1 VAKPKGTGEHPVYDP
16 EFKLRIIKTAEE
28 KKLGA
33 PEIKKAFGLSH
44 STWYRWKK
52 LYKEGGEDAIRQ
64 DGATTSRRKP
74 EALTPAEQKLQAQV
88 LATKQQYPFFG
99 VGRIWHWLRR
109 TMFLPISHRFVRKTL
124 SEHNLL
130 EPPQKKKRAA
140 PKPKAFERARPNQL
154 WQSDI
159 TAFQI
164 AKGLRVYLIGFMDDH
179 SRYMVGWGL
188 YAGQSGGLVLEVFR
202 NALSTYGRPEEV
214 LTDNGRQ
221 YRSWQ
226 GITDFQR
233 ELQREGIK
241 HITSRPH
248 HPQTLGKIE
257 GFWGHMKREFLR
269 RVVMGGLEDMRER
282 MSHWINYYNFQ
293 RPNQGIDNCTPA
305 ERFFKFSTIAREEIS
320 KRIRQNEK
328 DLAFGDPPSRK
339 VIGTSAIGDQPVE
352 VRKEGSEFIVLL
364 GDREVNRT
372 DLDSRKEAAREAKEK
387 SAVEAG
393 ERGQGGEGEGVG
405 GPGGPGRG
413 EDDLEGLS
421 GVGAQAD
428 RLLQVGREDD
438 SGDAGGRVDAPQE
451 GKAPGSSARGLMAGR
466 GDGDAPPGAPE
477 AVGPDEGVEQTL
489 QSPSEEDETGEAAEG
504 RIPVEPLWGNDAPE
518 GDAAGGP
525 GIEEA

>member
-1 VAKPKGTGEHPVYDP
+1 MARPEEKGKFRAYAP
-16 EFKLRIIKTAEE
+16 EYKLRVCKAGVDNKLSAEE
-28 KKLGA
+28 IQKT
-33 PEIKKAFGLSH
+33 FGLGP

-52 LYKEGGEDAIRQ
+52 LYQQGGEEAIRK
-64 DGATTSRRKP
+64 DGSTPVRGKKKP
-74 EALTPAEQKLQAQV
+74 LSPAELKLQAQV

-124 SEHNLL
+124 AENNLL
-130 EPPQKKKRAA
+130 EPPEKKRHRA

-202 NALSTYGRPEEV
+202 NAISTYGRPEEV

-269 RVVMGGLEDMRER
+269 HVVMGGLEDMRER

-293 RPNQGIDNCTPA
+293 RPNQGIDNATPA
-305 ERFFKFSTIAREEIS
+305 ERFFKFSQVAREEIQ
-320 KRIRQNEK
+320 KRIRKNEK
-328 DLAFGDPPSRK
+328 DLAFGDPPNRK
-339 VIGTSAIGDQPVE
+339 VIGQGAIGDQAVE
-352 VRKEGSEFIVLL
+352 VRKEGNEFIVFL

-372 DLDSRKEAAREAKEK
+372 DLDSRKEAVREAQERT
-387 SAVEAG
+387 SG
-393 ERGQGGEGEGVG
+393 EVGARGQGGQGEGLG
-405 GPGGPGRG
+405 GAGSARRG
-413 EDDLEGLS
+413 KDDQQGLP
-421 GVGAQAD
+421 GVGPEAD
-428 RLLQVGREDD
+428 RLLQAGRADGP
-438 SGDAGGRVDAPQE
+438 GDAGGSIDAAAERQ
-451 GKAPGSSARGLMAGR
+451 APGSGAGGLVAGT
-466 GDGDAPPGAPE
+466 GDGDSKTGAPE
-477 AVGPDEGVEQTL
+477 AVLPDEGVEQTL
-489 QSPSEEDETGEAAEG
+489 PGQDEEGETGEAAEDG
-504 RIPVEPLWGNDAPE
+504 GNDAP
-518 GDAAGGP
+518 GAAGVA
-525 GIEEA
+525 GIEEE

>member
-1 VAKPKGTGEHPVYDP
+1 MAGPKERVGNPGYTP
-16 EFKLRIIKTAEE
+16 EFKLRVIRASLE
-28 KKLGA
+28 KKLNCRD
-33 PEIKKAFGLSH
+33 IHKTFGVGP
-44 STWYRWKK
+44 STWFRWKK
-52 LYKEGGEDAIRQ
+52 LHQLGGDEAILN
-64 DGATTSRRKP
+64 DGSTPTRKKKKP
-74 EALTPAEQKLQAQV
+74 LTPAESKLQAQV

-130 EPPQKKKRAA
+130 EPPQKKKRQA

-179 SRYMVGWGL
+179 SRYLVGWGL

-202 NALSTYGRPEEV
+202 NAISTYGRPEEV

-282 MSHWINYYNFQ
+282 MAHWINYYNFQ
-293 RPNQGIDNCTPA
+293 RPNQGIDNATPA
-305 ERFFKFSTIAREEIS
+305 ERFFKFSKVAREEIE
-320 KRIRQNEK
+320 KRIKKNEM
-328 DLAFGDPPSRK
+328 DLAFGDPPSKK
-339 VIGTSAIGDQPVE
+339 VIGQGAIGDQAVE

-372 DLDSRKEAAREAKEK
+372 DLDSRKEAAREAQEK
-387 SAVEAG
+387 SAGEAG
-393 ERGQGGEGEGVG
+393 TRGQGGQGEG
-405 GPGGPGRG
+405 GRGAGSALGG
-413 EDDLEGLS
+413 EDDHESLP
-421 GVGAQAD
+421 GVGPEAH
-428 RLLQVGREDD
+428 RLLQAGGTDGP
-438 SGDAGGRVDAPQE
+438 GDAGGGVDAASE
-451 GKAPGSSARGLMAGR
+451 RKAPGSGPRSVVAGP
-466 GDGDAPPGAPE
+466 GDGDTQAGAPE
-477 AVGPDEGVEQTL
+477 ALGTHEGVEQTL
-489 QSPSEEDETGEAAEG
+489 PGPDKEGETGEAAEDG
-504 RIPVEPLWGNDAPE
+504 AGIEPPWE
-518 GDAAGGP
+518 GSAAGEP
-525 GIEEA
+525 GIREE

>member
-1 VAKPKGTGEHPVYDP
+1 MARPKEKVELPVYDP
-16 EFKLRIIKTAEE
+16 ELKLRIIKVALE

-33 PEIKKAFGLSH
+33 PEIKMAFGLAQ
-44 STWYRWKK
+44 STWYRWKR
-52 LYKEGGEDAIRQ
+52 LYQEGGEEAIRR
-64 DGATTSRRKP
+64 DGPTQSRRP
-74 EALTPAEQKLQAQV
+74 ARPLTPAEEKLRTQV

-124 SEHNLL
+124 AENNLL
-130 EPPQKKKRAA
+130 EPPQKKKRQP

-202 NALSTYGRPEEV
+202 NAISTYGRPEEV

-241 HITSRPH
+241 HISSRPH

-282 MSHWINYYNFQ
+282 MGHWINYYNFQ

-305 ERFFKFSTIAREEIS
+305 ERFFKFSTIAREEIA

-328 DLAFGDPPSRK
+328 DLAFGDPPAKK

-372 DLDSRKEAAREAKEK
+372 DLDSRKEAAREAKEN
-387 SAVEAG
+387 SAGEAG
-393 ERGQGGEGEGVG
+393 TRGQGGQVEGVG

-413 EDDLEGLS
+413 EDDLESLS
-421 GVGAQAD
+421 GIWTQAD
-428 RLLQVGREDD
+428 RLLQAGGEDD
-438 SGDAGGRVDAPQE
+438 PGDAGGGGDAPAQ
-451 GKAPGSSARGLMAGR
+451 GKAPGSGARGVVAGG
-466 GDGDAPPGAPE
+466 GDGDLAAGTPE
-477 AVGPDEGVEQTL
+477 AVRADEGVEQTL
-489 QSPSEEDETGEAAEG
+489 QSASPEGETGA
-504 RIPVEPLWGNDAPE
+504 APE
-518 GDAAGGP
+518 GGASGEPPREDAAAGDAGMR
-525 GIEEA
+525 EE

>member
-1 VAKPKGTGEHPVYDP
+1 MAKPEGKGEARAYTP
-16 EFKLRIIKTAEE
+16 EYKLRVCKAGVDNKLSADEIQKTFG
-28 KKLGA
+28 LGA
-33 PEIKKAFGLSH
+33 

-52 LYKEGGEDAIRQ
+52 LYQQGGEKALVD
-64 DGATTSRRKP
+64 DGSTAVRGKKKP
-74 EALTPAEQKLQAQV
+74 LSPAELKLQAQV

-99 VGRIWHWLRR
+99 VGRIWVWLRR

-124 SEHNLL
+124 AENNLL
-130 EPPQKKKRAA
+130 EPQEKRKRRA

-202 NALSTYGRPEEV
+202 NAISTYGRPEEV

-293 RPNQGIDNCTPA
+293 RPNQGIDNATPA
-305 ERFFKFSTIAREEIS
+305 ERFFKFSQVAREEIEA
-320 KRIRQNEK
+320 RIRKNEK
-328 DLAFGDPPSRK
+328 DLAFGDPTNRK
-339 VIGTSAIGDQPVE
+339 VIGQGAIGDQAVE

-372 DLDSRKEAAREAKEK
+372 DLDSRKEAIREAQEK
-387 SAVEAG
+387 SAAEAG
-393 ERGQGGEGEGVG
+393 ERGQGGQSEG
-405 GPGGPGRG
+405 GRG
-413 EDDLEGLS
+413 AGSTGGREDDLESLS
-421 GVGAQAD
+421 GVGPEAD
-428 RLLQVGREDD
+428 RLLQAGGTDGT
-438 SGDAGGRVDAPQE
+438 GDAGGSLDAAQE
-451 GKAPGSSARGLMAGR
+451 GKAPGSGAGGLVAGP
-466 GDGDAPPGAPE
+466 GDGEPAPGAPE
-477 AVGPDEGVEQTL
+477 AVVPDAGVEQTL
-489 QSPSEEDETGEAAEG
+489 SGPDAEGETGEAQED
-504 RIPVEPLWGNDAPE
+504 RR
-518 GDAAGGP
+518 GD
-525 GIEEA
+525 

>member
-1 VAKPKGTGEHPVYDP
+1 MARPKGKAEHPSYSP
-16 EFKLRIIKTAEE
+16 EFKLRVLKTSLE
-28 KKLGA
+28 KKLNCE
-33 PEIKKAFGLSH
+33 EIQKTFGVGP
-44 STWYRWKK
+44 STWYRWKR
-52 LYKEGGEDAIRQ
+52 LHQAGGDEAILK
-64 DGATTSRRKP
+64 DGSTPVRLKKKP
-74 EALTPAEQKLQAQV
+74 LTPAETKLQAQV

-124 SEHNLL
+124 AENNLL
-130 EPPQKKKRAA
+130 EPPQKRKRQA

-202 NALSTYGRPEEV
+202 NAISTYGRPEEV

-293 RPNQGIDNCTPA
+293 RPNQGIDNATPA
-305 ERFFKFSTIAREEIS
+305 ERFFKFSQVAREEIET
-320 KRIRQNEK
+320 RIRKNEK
-328 DLAFGDPPSRK
+328 DLAFGDPPATK
-339 VIGTSAIGDQPVE
+339 VIGQGAIGDQAVE

-393 ERGQGGEGEGVG
+393 ERGQGGQGESVG
-405 GPGGPGRG
+405 GAGGPGRG
-413 EDDLEGLS
+413 EDDLESLS
-421 GVGAQAD
+421 GIWTQAD
-428 RLLQVGREDD
+428 RLLQARGEDD
-438 SGDAGGRVDAPQE
+438 PGDAGGGGDAAPE
-451 GKAPGSSARGLMAGR
+451 GKAPGSGARGLVAGR
-466 GDGDAPPGAPE
+466 GDGNPAPGTPE
-477 AVGPDEGVEQTL
+477 ALGPDEGVQQTL
-489 QSPSEEDETGEAAEG
+489 QEPPEEDETGEAAEDG
-504 RIPVEPLWGNDAPE
+504 AGTIPGGESAAT
-518 GDAAGGP
+518 GDP
-525 GIEEA
+525 GIREE

>member
-1 VAKPKGTGEHPVYDP
+1 MVKPKVKGELPVYDP
-16 EFKLRIIKTAEE
+16 EYKLRIIRMALE
-28 KKLGA
+28 KEIGA
-33 PEIKKAFGLSH
+33 PDIKKTFGLSN

-52 LYKEGGEDAIRQ
+52 LYQEGGEEAIRR
-64 DGATTSRRKP
+64 DGTTQSRRKP
-74 EALTPAEQKLQAQV
+74 AALTPAEQKLQAQV

-130 EPPQKKKRAA
+130 EPPQKKKRQP

-202 NALSTYGRPEEV
+202 NAISTYGRPEEV

-282 MSHWINYYNFQ
+282 MGHWINYYNFQ
-293 RPNQGIDNCTPA
+293 RPNQGIDNATPA
-305 ERFFKFSTIAREEIS
+305 ERFFKFSQVAREEIER
-320 KRIRQNEK
+320 RIRKNEM

-393 ERGQGGEGEGVG
+393 ERGQGGQGEGRG
-405 GPGGPGRG
+405 GAGSAVRR
-413 EDDLEGLS
+413 EDDLQGLS

-428 RLLQVGREDD
+428 RLLQTGGADGP
-438 SGDAGGRVDAPQE
+438 GDAGGGVDAAQE
-451 GKAPGSSARGLMAGR
+451 RKAPGSGGGSIVAGGGN
-466 GDGDAPPGAPE
+466 GDPAPGAP
-477 AVGPDEGVEQTL
+477 AAFGPDEGVEQTL
-489 QSPSEEDETGEAAEG
+489 PDSPEEDETGETAEDG
-504 RIPVEPLWGNDAPE
+504 ADIEP
-518 GDAAGGP
+518 GGENSPAVDP
-525 GIEEA
+525 GIGEE